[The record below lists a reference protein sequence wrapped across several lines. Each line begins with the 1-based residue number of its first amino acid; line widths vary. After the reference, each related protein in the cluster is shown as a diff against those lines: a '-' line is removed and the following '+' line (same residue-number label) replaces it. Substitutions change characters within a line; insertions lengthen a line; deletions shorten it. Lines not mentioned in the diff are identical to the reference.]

1 MLSNTDRMIA
11 KAKMIISEQLYSIDP
26 KALADQL
33 FVSYSSF
40 RRTFKEYTGFSPA
53 KYILNLKID
62 QAKELL
68 TNSSAEIKEIAYK
81 LGFENTDYF
90 FTVFRRTTSQTPMAY
105 RNETQGKK
113 L

>member
-1 MLSNTDRMIA
+1 MA
-11 KAKMIISEQLYSIDP
+11 KAKMLVSEQLFSIDP
-26 KALADQL
+26 KGLADQL

-62 QAKELL
+62 QAKEML
-68 TNSSAEIKEIAYK
+68 TNSPAEIKEIAYK
-81 LGFENTDYF
+81 LGFDNTDYF
-90 FTVFRRTTSQTPMAY
+90 FTVFRRLTGQTPLSY
-105 RNETQGKK
+105 RAETQGRK